1 MNFIIGIFLE
11 HIMQYLIELNVLY
24 VKKMVLQIVLI
35 IILEESELIH
45 IILCLEKK
53 H

>member
-11 HIMQYLIELNVLY
+11 YVMQYLIELNVLY